1 MARIDRPKDPP
12 KSVPVVGAELYKNL
26 LLNTA
31 CDMVRIEGEDV
42 PATVPQAFIIRSLLE
57 LGRVAFIPGTSSAS
71 GWYRAKPVGG
81 KSRYGFYKKL
91 WCGTADDMRGFYA
104 SASRA
109 KEIRANATATPLAC
123 LFYTWAEQ
131 LTACDSAIMA
141 NIEANRY
148 SRFIGVPDDMVNS
161 VKIAMA
167 EGRDGAPVVVKNSL
181 LAAFQNSDISIPNTA
196 QANAAVRQF
205 LWSNALR
212 QIGGMCA
219 EQARQERTQTAEV
232 NAGIGESIDHIYTMI
247 DQFND
252 DCDFHKVRAVMRFNG
267 YAARYDEDPQT
278 PAPKDPDGI
287 EGAAQ
292 TQEGGGDSGQ
302 TA

>member
-26 LLNTA
+26 ILNTA

-57 LGRVAFIPGTSSAS
+57 LGRVAFIPGTSPTS
-71 GWYRAKPVGG
+71 GWYRAKPVGE

-91 WCGTADDMRGFYA
+91 WCATADDMRGFYA

-148 SRFIGVPDDMVNS
+148 SRMIGVPDDLVNS
-161 VKIAMA
+161 VQIALA
-167 EGRDGAPVVVKNSL
+167 EGRNGAPVVVKNSL

-196 QANAAVRQF
+196 QANATVRQF

-252 DCDFHKVRAVMRFNG
+252 DCKLHNVRAVMRFNG
-267 YAARYDEDPQT
+267 YAARYDEDPKPT
-278 PAPKDPDGI
+278 EPKDPDGI
-287 EGAAQ
+287 EGDAQ
-292 TQEGGGDSGQ
+292 PQEGGADDGKNS
-302 TA
+302 